1 MSLPYFR
8 PAFCA
13 FVRLCVCLLA
23 DGRSPLC
30 KTCLLRTRDGPIKG
44 CVGFSHIEGS
54 WFYHILLVRGKRV
67 IRIPLFYPLYILLKN
82 AFDAEYSGS
91 STFLSRMLIK
101 KSDGYG

>member
-1 MSLPYFR
+1 GNSFTYFTSSASLYYIE
-8 PAFCA
+8 
-13 FVRLCVCLLA
+13 LM
-23 DGRSPLC
+23 
-30 KTCLLRTRDGPIKG
+30 IKG